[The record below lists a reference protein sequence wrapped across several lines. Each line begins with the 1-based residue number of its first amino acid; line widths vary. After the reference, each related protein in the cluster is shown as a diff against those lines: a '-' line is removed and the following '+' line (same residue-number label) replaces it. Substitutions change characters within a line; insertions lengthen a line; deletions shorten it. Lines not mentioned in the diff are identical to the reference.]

1 MSDAARNYLI
11 DDQYRDSSKLAARRA
26 FVLKYGGGGDFT
38 PVANQVHF
46 PAGAK
51 VLDVGC
57 GPGYFWQQ
65 AAPGLPD
72 DLALTLSDLSPG
84 MVEEAL
90 ARVRSI
96 GKWQAVC
103 GRVADA
109 GSLPFQDASFD
120 IVFAMHV
127 LYHAQDPELAVLE
140 IARVLRPHGIA
151 IISTNSVTNYAKLF
165 QLGSAAFGGPPVD
178 PGAAIFS
185 LESAAP
191 LLARLFEKV
200 ELERSTYT
208 MRVTD
213 AADVVA
219 YLTSLPPGDAA
230 TSRQRERLRVMV
242 ETALRNGGGVL
253 QVQRSSG
260 HFVAQ
265 TRKVGNAR

>member
-1 MSDAARNYLI
+1 MSNGAPNYLI
-11 DDQYRDSSKLAARRA
+11 ENQYRDTSKLAARRA
-26 FVLKYGGGGDFT
+26 FVLKYGAGGGLA
-38 PVANQVHF
+38 PVASLVHF
-46 PAGAK
+46 PAGAE

-65 AAPGLPD
+65 AAPGFPN

-90 ARVRSI
+90 TRVRSL
-96 GKWQAVC
+96 GKWKAVC

-109 GSLPFQDASFD
+109 CSLPFQDASFD
-120 IVFAMHV
+120 IVLAMHV
-127 LYHAQDPELAVLE
+127 LYHAQDPELAVVE

-151 IISTNSVTNYAKLF
+151 VIGTNSVTNYAELF
-165 QLGSAAFGGPPVD
+165 RLGSAAFGGPPVD
-178 PGAAIFS
+178 PGAAMFS

-200 ELERSTYT
+200 ELEASTYA
-208 MRVTD
+208 MQVTD

-230 TSRQRERLRVMV
+230 NSDQRKRLQAMV
-242 ETALRNGGGVL
+242 ETALRDGGGVL
-253 QVQRSSG
+253 PVQRSSG
-260 HFVAQ
+260 YFVAQ
-265 TRKVGNAR
+265 KRKVADAQ